1 MTAAAPSS
9 SNKVVKIAA
18 IFFILGFSF
27 FVLKELQSILLP
39 LFIAVII
46 ALLFEPFYE
55 YLKTKKVP
63 AGLAILIIIIIIG
76 LLLAAASAFI
86 ATSVNSFIGELPK
99 YLDKLDAMISQLG
112 ASLKIPKN
120 EVANFKNSLK
130 FTSLLKNQ
138 SIPGYLSS
146 AFASIAGVFTD
157 FILILIYISFILS
170 ELSSIKKRILKA
182 FSTER
187 ATALAIN
194 INAIFVDIRSYLIGK
209 TLINLIHATAI
220 TILLLSMGIDFAIF
234 WGLLTFFL
242 NFIPSFGSLIA
253 TIFPFLT
260 ALLQFDSLV
269 MPLILL
275 SALVALAQIA
285 GNIIEP
291 KVLGDRL
298 DLSPILLILSLIF
311 WGYVWGIMGMI
322 LSVPIMSMIKI
333 VLMNSEKTKPIGIL
347 MSYNLEHVKDS
358 DKKTA
363 ERIRNMFKKKAL
375 KMKEEEKA
383 EQKELQKAEQ
393 KELQKAEEKELKKA
407 EQKEIQQEKNEK
419 K

>member
-1 MTAAAPSS
+1 MVVSANSTT
-9 SNKVVKIAA
+9 NKIINIAG

-27 FVLKELQSILLP
+27 LVLKELQSILLP
-39 LFIAVII
+39 LFIAVIM

-55 YLKTKKVP
+55 YLKNKRVP
-63 AGLAILIIIIIIG
+63 AGIAILIIIIIIG

-86 ATSVNSFIGELPK
+86 ASSVNSFVGELPK
-99 YLDKLDAMISQLG
+99 YLDKLDAMISQIG

-138 SIPGYLSS
+138 SLPSVVSS
-146 AFASIAGVFTD
+146 AFSSVAGVFTD

-170 ELSSIKKRILKA
+170 ELGSIKKRILKA

-187 ATALAIN
+187 ATAIALN
-194 INAIFVDIRSYLIGK
+194 INAIFVDIRTYLIGK
-209 TLINLIHATAI
+209 TLINFIHAAAI
-220 TILLLSMGIDFAIF
+220 TILLYSLGIDFAIV

-253 TIFPFLT
+253 TVFPFLT

-269 MPLILL
+269 MPLVLL
-275 SALVALAQIA
+275 SALVAMAQIA

-333 VLMNSEKTKPIGIL
+333 VLMNSEKTRPVAIL
-347 MSYNLEHVKDS
+347 MSYNLQSVKET

-363 ERIRNMFKKKAL
+363 ERIRNIFKKKAL
-375 KMKEEEKA
+375 K
-383 EQKELQKAEQ
+383 L
-393 KELQKAEEKELKKA
+393 KAEEKE
-407 EQKEIQQEKNEK
+407 EQKIAEEKAAEKEISK
-419 K
+419 

>member
-9 SNKVVKIAA
+9 SYKVVKIAA

-39 LFIAVII
+39 LFIAVIM

-55 YLKTKKVP
+55 YLKCRKVP

-76 LLLAAASAFI
+76 LMLAAASAFI

-99 YLDKLDAMISQLG
+99 YLDKLDLMITQFG

-146 AFASIAGVFTD
+146 AFSSVAGVFTD

-170 ELSSIKKRILKA
+170 ELSSIKIRILKA
-182 FSTER
+182 FSTDR
-187 ATALAIN
+187 ATAIALN
-194 INAIFVDIRSYLIGK
+194 INAIFTDIRTYLVGK
-209 TLINLIHATAI
+209 TIINLIHATAI
-220 TILLLSMGIDFAIF
+220 TILLYALGIDFAIV

-269 MPLILL
+269 MPLVLL
-275 SALVALAQIA
+275 SALVAMAQIA

-347 MSYNLEHVKDS
+347 MSYNLQHVNDT

-363 ERIRNMFKKKAL
+363 ERIRNIFKKKAL
-375 KMKEEEKA
+375 KLKAEEKETHKAAEKELEKA
-383 EQKELQKAEQ
+383 EVKELQKAE
-393 KELQKAEEKELKKA
+393 K
-407 EQKEIQQEKNEK
+407 EK